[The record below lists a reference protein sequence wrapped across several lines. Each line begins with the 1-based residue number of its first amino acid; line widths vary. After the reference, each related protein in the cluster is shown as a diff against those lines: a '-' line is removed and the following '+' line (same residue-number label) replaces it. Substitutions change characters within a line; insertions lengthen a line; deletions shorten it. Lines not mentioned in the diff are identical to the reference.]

1 MKRHLLLLISL
12 VVAVVALISF
22 FQFSAYPGKALSS
35 TGQVPHQSSL
45 PDLSTQSQHLTNL
58 GLFQQHSSKQFAE
71 PVIQSA
77 FKNSIT
83 HQEDNLKTPEL
94 STDYDTINSSDT
106 LFMVHQG
113 FNSLEDELLV
123 ENKVPSEQP
132 DYWKTL
138 YAVESSQGLLLYRPR
153 NKAKHC
159 ASTPGPCGHH
169 QLTVKALRDI
179 GCVTARCKKDREDF
193 QKSLQMSKQ
202 LEQLNLKRLSRN
214 GYSNIPDYQ
223 KYLIH
228 QQGANGLKSILSAA
242 QGKQKLSRKTLKNMA
257 NNSSYS
263 YQSLKKLGNKQ
274 AALTFLT
281 YWQNKWENKKRIIA
295 LAEHKPVTLPTFS
308 DYELQIALNMKFK

>member
-22 FQFSAYPGKALSS
+22 YQLNTYHSKALLL
-35 TGQVPHQSSL
+35 TEYVPHQSLL
-45 PDLSTQSQHLTNL
+45 PNSRTQ
-58 GLFQQHSSKQFAE
+58 QQYPSKLLVQ
-71 PVIQSA
+71 PVIQGA
-77 FKNSIT
+77 AKNTMT
-83 HQEDNLKTPEL
+83 HQGDNLKTPQS
-94 STDYDTINSSDT
+94 STDYDAINSSET
-106 LFMVHQG
+106 LLMVSQG

-123 ENKVPSEQP
+123 ENNVPIEQLEQP

-153 NKAKHC
+153 NKTNHC
-159 ASTPGPCGHH
+159 ANTSGPCGHH

-179 GCVTARCKKDREDF
+179 GCVTAKCKKDREDYT
-193 QKSLQMSKQ
+193 KSLQMSKQ

-214 GYSNIPDYQ
+214 GYSNIPEYQ

-228 QQGANGLKSILSAA
+228 QQGANGLKSILNAA
-242 QGKQKLSRKTLKNMA
+242 QGQQKLSRKILKNMA

-274 AALTFLT
+274 AALIFLN

-295 LAEHKPVTLPTFS
+295 LAENKPVKLPTFS
-308 DYELQIALNMKFK
+308 DYELQFALNMKF